1 MTCCVSAGLG
11 SRRTSTAH
19 RALCRFMK
27 IGVRAHP
34 LCSLLKAEP
43 VRVRVRAA
51 APRPVLHSITAVT
64 FPALPSNPCFIGV
77 DILAL

>member
-1 MTCCVSAGLG
+1 
-11 SRRTSTAH
+11 
-19 RALCRFMK
+19 MK

-43 VRVRVRAA
+43 LKAEPLLKAECVRVRVRAA